1 MRIIII
7 EDEQA
12 ASKRL
17 HKMIYKIDPTLEVE
31 AILDSVEDSIEWF
44 NSHDD
49 PDLIIVDIH
58 LSDGLCFEIFE
69 KVTTQSPVIFTTA
82 YDEYAV
88 EAFKLNSIDYLL
100 KPVEPVK
107 LEKSLTKFRKLK
119 DTYGEN
125 RTEKLEKLLRHF
137 QSKEEYK
144 SRFLV
149 KSGQSFRAISISN
162 ISYFFIE
169 SQIVFLITDE
179 KRKFIVEH
187 SLDELEK
194 LLNPENFFRIN
205 RQMILSLKCITSINQ
220 YFNSR
225 LKLTLKP
232 DCDDN
237 EVLVSRM
244 KVGDFKRWLDK

>member
-1 MRIIII
+1 MRVIII
-7 EDEQA
+7 EDELA

-17 HKMIYKIDPTLEVE
+17 TKMIGKLDSEIEIE
-31 AILDSVEDSIEWF
+31 AVLDSVEDSIEWL
-44 NSHDD
+44 NNNED

-69 KVTTQSPVIFTTA
+69 KVTTESPVIFTTA

-100 KPVEPVK
+100 KPIDPNK
-107 LEKSLTKFRKLK
+107 LEKSLSKFKKLK
-119 DTYGEN
+119 EKYGTGK
-125 RTEKLEKLLRHF
+125 TEKIEELLRHF
-137 QSKEEYK
+137 QSKQEYK

-149 KSGQSFRAISISN
+149 KSGQSFRAISITN
-162 ISYFFIE
+162 IAYFFIE
-169 SQIVFLITDE
+169 NQIVFLMTDE
-179 KRKFIVEH
+179 KRKFIVEN

-205 RQMILSLKCITSINQ
+205 RQMIISLKCISSINQ

-225 LKLTLKP
+225 LKLSLKP
-232 DCDDN
+232 DFGES

-244 KVGDFKRWLDK
+244 KVSDFKKWLDN

>member
-1 MRIIII
+1 MKLVII

-17 HKMIYKIDPTLEVE
+17 KKMINKLDPAFEIEV
-31 AILDSVEDSIEWF
+31 ILDSVEDSVNWL
-44 NSHDD
+44 NSNED

-69 KVTTQSPVIFTTA
+69 KVTTECPVIFITA

-100 KPVEPVK
+100 KPIEEKK
-107 LEKSLTKFRKLK
+107 LEKSLIKFKKLK
-119 DTYGEN
+119 EKYGKS
-125 RTEKLEKLLRHF
+125 RTEKLEDLLRHF
-137 QSKEEYK
+137 QSSQDYK

-149 KSGQSFRAISISN
+149 KSGQSFRAISITN

-205 RQMILSLKCITSINQ
+205 RQMIVSLKSITSINQ

-225 LKLTLKP
+225 LKLTLTP
-232 DCDDN
+232 EYDDN

-244 KVGDFKRWLDK
+244 KVSEFKRWLDK